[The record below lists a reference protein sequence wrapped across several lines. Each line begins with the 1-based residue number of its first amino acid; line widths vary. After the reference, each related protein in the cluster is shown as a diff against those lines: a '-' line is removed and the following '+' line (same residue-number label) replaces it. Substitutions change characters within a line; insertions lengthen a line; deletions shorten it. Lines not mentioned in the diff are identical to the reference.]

1 MHTAPLCATVLALAA
16 ATAASGEIND
26 PVRLDNGSISGIAG
40 SSPEMR
46 IYKGIPFAAPPL
58 ADLRWRAPQAATHWD
73 GVRKTDKF
81 GPVCMQNSAGPNA
94 QLASEDCLYLNV
106 WTAAK
111 SATEKRPVMVW
122 IYGGGF
128 NGGSASVPDYDGEAL
143 AKKGVVVV
151 TFNYRLGAFG
161 FFSYPE
167 LTKESDRRGAANFG
181 LMDSVA
187 VLQWVQKNVAAFGG
201 DPKRVT
207 IFGESAGAAMVADLM
222 ATPQAKGL
230 FQRAIG
236 ESSSWTTGSIGRMTT
251 LAQAEQ
257 AGVKMAE
264 ALGARSL
271 AEMRAKPADAVLKAG
286 RGPGPVVDGFML
298 PEDVGMVFAQGKQ
311 NDVPLLVGSNRDE
324 GTFFLQ
330 ATTSEAFTQQSQHR
344 FGDLSDSFLKL
355 YPASSNDEANASALT
370 AFRDE
375 VGFVMRNWARLE
387 TQTGKSKAYVYY
399 FIHEPPVVPGSRGGG
414 RGRGATHTAEI
425 PYVFQNQGAR
435 PWTDVDRQL
444 SDTMSSYW
452 VNFAA
457 TGDPNGKG
465 LPKWPAFDSKKN
477 PNPLVLGDKV
487 EVGPSL
493 TPSQLALYQTYYDKQ
508 ESSR

>member
-1 MHTAPLCATVLALAA
+1 MQTAPLWAAVLAVVSALAVSA
-16 ATAASGEIND
+16 EGND
-26 PVRLDNGSISGIAG
+26 TVRLDSGSIAGIVG

-46 IYKGIPFAAPPL
+46 IFKGIPFAAPPL
-58 ADLRWRAPQAATHWD
+58 ADLRWRAPQPAPHWD

-111 SATEKRPVMVW
+111 SIAEKRPVMVW

-128 NGGSASVPDYDGEAL
+128 SGGSASLPDYDGEAL
-143 AKKGVVVV
+143 AKKGAVVV
-151 TFNYRLGAFG
+151 TFNYRLGALG
-161 FFSYPE
+161 FFSHPE

-187 VLQWVQKNVAAFGG
+187 VLQWVQKNIAAFGG

-236 ESSSWTTGSIGRMTT
+236 ESSSWTTGSIGRMMT

-257 AGVKMAE
+257 AGVKLAE
-264 ALGARSL
+264 ALGANSL

-286 RGPGPVVDGFML
+286 RGSGPVIDGFML
-298 PEDVGMVFAQGKQ
+298 PEDVGTVFAQGKQ
-311 NDVPLLVGSNRDE
+311 HDVPLLVGSNKDE

-330 ATTSEAFTQQSQHR
+330 ATTADAFTQQSRRR
-344 FGDLSDSFLKL
+344 FADLSDSFLKL

-387 TQTGKSKAYVYY
+387 TKTGKSKAYVYY
-399 FIHEPPVVPGSRGGG
+399 FVHEPPVVPGFKAGG

-425 PYVFQNQGAR
+425 PYVFENQGNR

-452 VNFAA
+452 VNFASN
-457 TGDPNGKG
+457 GDPNGKG
-465 LPKWPAFDSKKN
+465 LPKWPAFDARKN

-493 TPSQLALYQTYYDKQ
+493 TEGQLALYQTYYDQQ
-508 ESSR
+508 EGSR

>member
-1 MHTAPLCATVLALAA
+1 MHTAPLCAAVLALASGL
-16 ATAASGEIND
+16 AASAEIND
-26 PVRLDNGSISGIAG
+26 PVRLDSGSISGIAG

-46 IYKGIPFAAPPL
+46 IFKGIPFAAPPL
-58 ADLRWRAPQAATHWD
+58 TDLRWRAPQPAPHWE

-111 SATEKRPVMVW
+111 SAAEKRPVMVW

-128 NGGSASVPDYDGEAL
+128 NGGSASQPDYDGEAL
-143 AKKGVVVV
+143 AKKGAVVV

-161 FFSYPE
+161 FFSHPE

-181 LMDSVA
+181 LMDAEA
-187 VLQWVQKNVAAFGG
+187 VLQWVQKNAAAFGG

-236 ESSSWTTGSIGRMTT
+236 ESSSWTTGSIGRMMT

-257 AGVKMAE
+257 AGAKMEE
-264 ALGARSL
+264 ALGAHSL
-271 AEMRAKPADAVLKAG
+271 AEMRAKPADAVLRAG

-298 PEDVGMVFAQGKQ
+298 PEDVV
-311 NDVPLLVGSNRDE
+311 
-324 GTFFLQ
+324 
-330 ATTSEAFTQQSQHR
+330 
-344 FGDLSDSFLKL
+344 
-355 YPASSNDEANASALT
+355 
-370 AFRDE
+370 RDE

-387 TQTGKSKAYVYY
+387 TKTGKSKAYVYY
-399 FIHEPPVVPGSRGGG
+399 FIHEPPVAAGSKGGG

-425 PYVFQNQGAR
+425 PYVFQNQGNR

-452 VNFAA
+452 VNFA
-457 TGDPNGKG
+457 TSGDPNGKG
-465 LPKWPAFDSKKN
+465 LPKWPAFDARKN

-493 TPSQLALYQTYYDKQ
+493 TESQLALYQIYYDKQ
-508 ESSR
+508 ENSR

>member
-1 MHTAPLCATVLALAA
+1 MQSASLGAAVLALASVI
-16 ATAASGEIND
+16 TASAEIND
-26 PVRLDNGSISGIAG
+26 PVRLENGSIAGIAG
-40 SSPEMR
+40 SGTEMR
-46 IYKGIPFAAPPL
+46 IFKGIPFAAPPL
-58 ADLRWRAPQAATHWD
+58 ADLRWRAPQPAPHWD

-111 SATEKRPVMVW
+111 SAAEKRPVMVW

-128 NGGSASVPDYDGEAL
+128 SGGSGSLPDYDGEAL
-143 AKKGVVVV
+143 ARKGVVVV

-161 FFSYPE
+161 FFSHPE

-207 IFGESAGAAMVADLM
+207 IFGESAGSAMVADLM

-236 ESSSWTTGSIGRMTT
+236 ESSSWTTGSIGRMLT
-251 LAQAEQ
+251 LEQAEQ
-257 AGVKMAE
+257 AGVKLAQV
-264 ALGARSL
+264 LGANSL

-286 RGPGPVVDGFML
+286 RGSGPVVDGWML
-298 PEDVGMVFAQGKQ
+298 PEDVGTVFAQGKQ
-311 NDVPLLVGSNRDE
+311 HDVPLLVGSNKDE

-330 ATTSEAFTQQSQHR
+330 PTTSDAFTQQTQRR
-344 FGDLSDSFLKL
+344 FGDLADSFLKL
-355 YPASSNDEANASALT
+355 YPASSNEEANASALT

-375 VGFVMRNWARLE
+375 VGWVMRNWARLE
-387 TQTGKSKAYVYY
+387 TKTGKSKAYTYY
-399 FIHEPPVVPGSRGGG
+399 FVHEPPVAPGSKGGG

-425 PYVFQNQGAR
+425 PYVFQNQGNR

-444 SDTMSSYW
+444 SDIMSSYW
-452 VNFAA
+452 VNFAS

-465 LPKWPAFDSKKN
+465 LPKWPAFDAKRN

-493 TPSQLALYQTYYDKQ
+493 TESQLALYQSYYDKQ
-508 ESSR
+508 GSSR

>member
-1 MHTAPLCATVLALAA
+1 MRTAPLCAAVLALISAITVAA
-16 ATAASGEIND
+16 EIND
-26 PVRLDNGSISGIAG
+26 PVRLDNGSIAGIAG

-46 IYKGIPFAAPPL
+46 IFKGIPFAAPPL
-58 ADLRWRAPQAATHWD
+58 AELRWRAPQPAPRWD

-81 GPVCMQNSAGPNA
+81 GPVCMQTSAGPDA

-111 SATEKRPVMVW
+111 SPAEKRPVMVW

-128 NGGSASVPDYDGEAL
+128 TGGSGSQPGYDGEAL
-143 AKKGVVVV
+143 TKKGVVVV

-161 FFSYPE
+161 FFSHPE

-187 VLQWVQKNVAAFGG
+187 VLQWVQKNIAAFGG

-207 IFGESAGAAMVADLM
+207 IFGESAGSAMVADLM
-222 ATPQAKGL
+222 ATPQAKDL

-236 ESSSWTTGSIGRMTT
+236 ESSSWTTGSIGRMMT

-257 AGVKMAE
+257 AGVKLAE
-264 ALGARSL
+264 ALGAQSL
-271 AEMRAKPADAVLKAG
+271 AELRAKPAEAVLKAS
-286 RGPGPVVDGFML
+286 RGSGPVVDGFML
-298 PEDVGMVFAQGKQ
+298 PEDVATVFAQAKQ
-311 NDVPLLVGSNRDE
+311 DDVPLLVGSNKDE

-330 ATTSEAFTQQSQHR
+330 PTTSDAFTQQSQRR
-344 FGDLSDSFLKL
+344 FGNLADSFLKL

-375 VGFVMRNWARLE
+375 VGWVMRNWARLE
-387 TQTGKSKAYVYY
+387 TKTGKSKAYVYY
-399 FIHEPPVVPGSRGGG
+399 FIHEPPVAPGSKGGG

-425 PYVFQNQGAR
+425 PYVFQNQGNR

-452 VNFAA
+452 VNFA
-457 TGDPNGKG
+457 TNGDPNGKG
-465 LPKWPAFDSKKN
+465 LPKWPAFDAKKN

-493 TPSQLALYQTYYDKQ
+493 TESQLTLYQAYYDKQ